1 MQVVHP
7 FEPIYNSNS
16 KILILGSMP
25 SVKSREENFYYA
37 HPQNRFWKVL
47 AFIFNRDVPKSIE
60 EKTQLVLE
68 NNLALWDSVKS
79 CEIINSADATIK
91 NAVPNDIV
99 GFVRKNK
106 INKIIF
112 NGKKSYDI
120 FSKFFKEFKECEL
133 EVLPSTSPANAK
145 FSFNDLCNIWKEK
158 ISN

>member
-1 MQVVHP
+1 MKVVHP

-47 AFIFNRDVPKSIE
+47 AFVFNKDVPKSIE

-79 CEIINSADATIK
+79 CEIINSADSTIK

>member
-1 MQVVHP
+1 MKVVHP

>member
-1 MQVVHP
+1 MKVVHP

-47 AFIFNRDVPKSIE
+47 AFIFNKDVPKSIE

-79 CEIINSADATIK
+79 CEIINSAYATIK